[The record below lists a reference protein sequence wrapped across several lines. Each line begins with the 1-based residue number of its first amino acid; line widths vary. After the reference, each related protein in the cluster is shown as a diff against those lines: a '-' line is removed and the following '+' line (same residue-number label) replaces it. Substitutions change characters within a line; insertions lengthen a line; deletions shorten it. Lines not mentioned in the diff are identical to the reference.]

1 MSRNASGTYTIPVS
15 AFVPGSVIKSAD
27 VNTDLSDIATAL
39 TQSLATTGVSS
50 MTGQLKNADG
60 TSLLPAMTFASD
72 STKGLYSSGS
82 NVITMV
88 IAASAT
94 LLFNTTGITLQ
105 GTSTITDIAGNT
117 IGAFPIGS
125 MVDYGGSSAPS
136 LWQLCSGLAI
146 SRTTFA
152 KLFAVIGTTF
162 GIGDGSTTFNLPDL
176 RGRSPFGRDDMG
188 GVAANR
194 VTTAG
199 SGING
204 IALAASGGA
213 ETVTLTQ
220 ANLTNATLTFT
231 TSAAGA
237 HSHTP
242 SSGGNFITDAGGAGT
257 AGNGG
262 APLFNVGSSAATTT
276 SANHTHTGTTT
287 SINGNVTQTAV
298 NKMTPAI
305 IVNKII
311 YAGV

>member
-1 MSRNASGTYTIPVS
+1 
-15 AFVPGSVIKSAD
+15 
-27 VNTDLSDIATAL
+27 
-39 TQSLATTGVSS
+39 
-50 MTGQLKNADG
+50 
-60 TSLLPAMTFASD
+60 
-72 STKGLYSSGS
+72 
-82 NVITMV
+82 
-88 IAASAT
+88 
-94 LLFNTTGITLQ
+94 
-105 GTSTITDIAGNT
+105 
-117 IGAFPIGS
+117 

-162 GIGDGSTTFNLPDL
+162 G
-176 RGRSPFGRDDMG
+176 RDDMG
-188 GVAANR
+188 GVAAGR

-220 ANLTNATLTFT
+220 ANLTNSTLTFT

-287 SINGNVTQTAV
+287 SRSEEHTSELQSL
-298 NKMTPAI
+298 
-305 IVNKII
+305 
-311 YAGV
+311 